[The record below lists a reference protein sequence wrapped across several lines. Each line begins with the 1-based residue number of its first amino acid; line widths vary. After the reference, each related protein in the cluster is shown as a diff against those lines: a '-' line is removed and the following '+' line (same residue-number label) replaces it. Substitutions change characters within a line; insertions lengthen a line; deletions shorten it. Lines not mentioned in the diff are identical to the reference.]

1 MERIFS
7 CCYCYQII
15 VLKVIALNH
24 IADKFIL
31 HRSIFK
37 TYRNLIRFR
46 KLFQFR
52 LKQPNVCA
60 FCIMQIETV
69 ISFVNKVR

>member
-1 MERIFS
+1 MKRIFS
-7 CCYCYQII
+7 CCYRYQVI
-15 VLKVIALNH
+15 VIKTITPNH
-24 IADKFIL
+24 IANEFIL
-31 HRSIFK
+31 HCSIFK